1 MTSPLERIETGLEQ
15 ALARATGQG
24 APPGLADAIR
34 HAVFP
39 GGARVRPLLC
49 LAVAAACGAS
59 DEAALQPAL
68 AVELLHC
75 ASLVH
80 DDLRCFDDAPLRR
93 GRPSVQA
100 RCGEALAVLAGD
112 ALIVLAFEAAAQT
125 ALPGRTVALLARAAG
140 SPHGLVAGQAWES
153 EDARVPLGV
162 YQRAKTASLFAAA
175 AELGALAAGGAGP
188 VAASGEILAAACGE
202 TLARWRLVGT
212 RLGEAYQVADDI
224 RDVLLPEAML
234 GKPCG
239 RDRLLGR
246 PNALILDGF
255 DGARARLEGLVSE
268 AVAAI
273 PPCRGE
279 ADLRV
284 LIEAQLRR
292 LLPDELIA
300 LAA

>member
-1 MTSPLERIETGLEQ
+1 MTSSLDRPDSLDQPRLGSLDQTEFGLEQ
-15 ALARATGQG
+15 RIARATGPD
-24 APPGLADAIR
+24 APPGLALAIR

-59 DEAALQPAL
+59 SEAALPSAL

-80 DDLRCFDDAPLRR
+80 DDLPCFDDAPSRR

-100 RCGEALAVLAGD
+100 RFGEALAVLAGD
-112 ALIVLAFEAAAQT
+112 ALIVLAFEAAAE
-125 ALPGRTVALLARAAG
+125 TVAPGQTVGILARAAG

-153 EDARVPLGV
+153 EGADIPLGV

-175 AELGALAAGGAGP
+175 AELGAMAAGGEALEG
-188 VAASGEILAAACGE
+188 
-202 TLARWRLVGT
+202 WRLVGT
-212 RLGEAYQVADDI
+212 RLGAAYQVADDI
-224 RDVLLPEAML
+224 RDVLMPEAML
-234 GKPCG
+234 GKPSG

-246 PNALILDGF
+246 PNALNRDGF
-255 DGARARLEGLVSE
+255 DGARRRLEALVSE
-268 AVAAI
+268 AAAAI

-279 ADLRV
+279 ADLRA
-284 LIEAQLRR
+284 LIQAQLRR

-300 LAA
+300 RAA